1 MSSASQSPTSQESSL
16 WSQIIHN
23 LKEVAI
29 LNDLS
34 DSLSL
39 RVDKMHFRIG
49 GFLNKKELTV
59 SACSKINDL
68 YSSTATALDNESRL
82 LII

>member
-1 MSSASQSPTSQESSL
+1 MSSASQSPTSQESNL

-29 LNDLS
+29 LNEKS

-39 RVDKMHFRIG
+39 RVDKVHLKIG
-49 GFLNKKELTV
+49 GFLYKKELTF
-59 SACSKINDL
+59 SACSKLNEL